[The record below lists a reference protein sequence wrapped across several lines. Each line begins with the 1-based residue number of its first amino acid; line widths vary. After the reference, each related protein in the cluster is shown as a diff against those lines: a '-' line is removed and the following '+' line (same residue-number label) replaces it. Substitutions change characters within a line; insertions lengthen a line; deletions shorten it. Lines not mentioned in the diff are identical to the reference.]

1 MENKRLITP
10 AAGLRG
16 EIVIPGDKSVSHRSV
31 IFAAQAE
38 GTTRITNFLPA
49 ADTRATA
56 QIMRALGVS
65 IKEKTSTTLVVEG
78 KGMRGFAE
86 PGGVLDCGNSGTSMR
101 LLVGLLSSRPFF
113 SVLAGDAS
121 LTKRPMRRVTAP
133 LREMGAHI
141 YGRDG
146 GQYPP
151 LAVVGG
157 SLAGITYDLPISSA
171 QVKSAILLAGMGA
184 EGRTRVSEPEQSRDH
199 TERMMGYLGIPL
211 AREGKY
217 LAIEPVTG
225 YSARDIEVVG
235 DISSAAFFIV
245 AALITQDSRLIVRNV
260 GMNRGRTGIIEAL
273 TAMGGDIS
281 VENEREISGEPA
293 ADLVVV
299 SSDLSGIDIGGGLI
313 PRMIDEIPVF
323 CVAAAAASGTTT
335 VSDAGELA
343 VKESNRIKTTCA
355 NLRALGGSVEE
366 RPDGMVIEGTGGLT
380 GGTVASFGDHRA
392 AMSAAVAGLVS
403 QNGVTVEDIECVGT
417 SFPGFFDILKSISS
431 KK

>member
-56 QIMRALGVS
+56 QMMRALGVS
-65 IKEKTSTTLVVEG
+65 IKEETSTTLVVEG
-78 KGMRGFAE
+78 KGMRGFTE
-86 PGGVLDCGNSGTSMR
+86 PEVVLDCGNSGTSMR

-245 AALITQDSRLIVRNV
+245 AALITKDSRLIVRNV
-260 GMNRGRTGIIEAL
+260 GINRGRTGIIEAL

-293 ADLVVV
+293 ADLVVA

-323 CVAAAAASGTTT
+323 CVAAAVASGTTT

-403 QNGVTVEDIECVGT
+403 RKGVTVEDIECVGT